1 MKKISKL
8 FALLAASASLSL
20 GFLACSSDGEMY
32 DMSPKFW
39 EVSKISLDGL
49 YFRGTPN
56 GWTTTALTKASDG
69 SYSVEFQA
77 DADSIQFKFSD
88 SDWTKSKTY
97 AADVMSLGTAPSG
110 VTLTAVDDNNGGFN
124 AKLAGLSKDSKYKLT
139 ATPTND
145 SKLTIALASSNYTL
159 FSLAGYA
166 LAGEQFSWDRNKNL
180 DGTTATET
188 ADHSLIYT
196 YEFEATNTET
206 EFVIVDNMS
215 SDWKNKFQPANGI
228 TMKTKPVTES
238 GELGSTDEVT
248 LLYRRINGTP
258 KAYNTSTGDYV
269 DWQKEVTQRVPKFN
283 PGNYDESSDA
293 YATFAK
299 TYGSE
304 LSKKTI
310 WQFNVSG
317 KTIVAND
324 PYTLED
330 GSFAAKWNTLSAEQK
345 AAYQNGTAAIDA
357 LVTASTHTATA
368 SAPTGKGCPGKLTE
382 YPNNSYYPTALTSKA
397 GDLPVDASRNL
408 TGLIAGQKYKVT
420 VKVTTKGVVSVKVE
434 ELSVK
439 SNIVVSM
446 SGLTAGKEYTINGDV
461 WKDVKATAD
470 SNGNVRFAAAAFD
483 TRKNYNFTKE
493 FIVTGEGLNWNGKV
507 KVNKTPTADKQF
519 FSIKINGTAKPADQ
533 ELVNAS
539 VSDLSSQINVTLP
552 ETFTATSYTLFGNIP
567 WGGIK
572 SGTWSAINND
582 ANFGTSAITVNVV
595 NKVITFY
602 ISANYEIGGWAINEV
617 KGVGNN
623 FEFNIKP
630 AGAGNSDDVVD
641 GGKQKWFKVTTD
653 SVQNWK
659 WEDGTAD

>member
-49 YFRGTPN
+49 YFRGSPN

-166 LAGEQFSWDRNKNL
+166 LAGEQFGWDRTKNL

-196 YEFEATNTET
+196 YEFDATMTET
-206 EFVIVDNMS
+206 SFVIVDNMS
-215 SDWKNKFQPANGI
+215 SGWINKFQPANGI
-228 TMKTKPVTES
+228 VMKTKPVAES
-238 GELGSTDEVT
+238 GELGSSDEVT
-248 LLYRRINGTP
+248 LLYRRISGTP

-299 TYGSE
+299 TYYSE

-345 AAYQNGTAAIDA
+345 AAYQNGTAAIDP

-368 SAPTGKGCPGKLTE
+368 SDPTGKGCPGKLTE
-382 YPNNSYYPTALTSKA
+382 YPNNSYYPTALTDKG
-397 GDLPVDASRNL
+397 GDLPEDASRKL
-408 TGLIAGQKYKVT
+408 TGLIVGQKYKVT

-507 KVNKTPTADKQF
+507 KVNKTPTDDKQLF
-519 FSIKINGTAKPADQ
+519 FSIKINGTAKPSDK
-533 ELVNAS
+533 ELDNAS
-539 VSDLSSQINVTLP
+539 VSDLSMKIIMKVPDDIASKASVEIESNINWGGVKTGKWASTNTDS
-552 ETFTATSYTLFGNIP
+552 EFGNTSLHVTP
-567 WGGIK
+567 
-572 SGTWSAINND
+572 D
-582 ANFGTSAITVNVV
+582 ATKKT
-595 NKVITFY
+595 ITFY
-602 ISANYEIGGWAINEV
+602 ISADYDVSGTWVDSQAASGTNFKFQFTETGYKDNGGW
-617 KGVGNN
+617 
-623 FEFNIKP
+623 FNI
-630 AGAGNSDDVVD
+630 
-641 GGKQKWFKVTTD
+641 TTQSEQTLD
-653 SVQNWK
+653 YANK
-659 WEDGTAD
+659 K

>member
-1 MKKISKL
+1 
-8 FALLAASASLSL
+8 
-20 GFLACSSDGEMY
+20 
-32 DMSPKFW
+32 
-39 EVSKISLDGL
+39 
-49 YFRGTPN
+49 
-56 GWTTTALTKASDG
+56 
-69 SYSVEFQA
+69 
-77 DADSIQFKFSD
+77 
-88 SDWTKSKTY
+88 
-97 AADVMSLGTAPSG
+97 
-110 VTLTAVDDNNGGFN
+110 
-124 AKLAGLSKDSKYKLT
+124 LAGD
-139 ATPTND
+139 
-145 SKLTIALASSNYTL
+145 
-159 FSLAGYA
+159 
-166 LAGEQFSWDRNKNL
+166 QFDREWKRTTNL

-228 TMKTKPVTES
+228 TMKTKPVAES

-382 YPNNSYYPTALTSKA
+382 YPNNSYYPTTLSSKN
-397 GDLPVDASRNL
+397 GDLPEDASRKL

-483 TRKNYNFTKE
+483 TRKNYKFTKE

-507 KVNKTPTADKQF
+507 KVNKTPAADKQF

-533 ELVNAS
+533 ELVIAS

-602 ISANYEIGGWAINEV
+602 ISADYEIGGWATNEA